1 MLAKDTILL
10 ILFTG
15 FLWQRYWNGLPFPP
29 PVGHVLKRQKD
40 MTPEDEHTPPPKLEA
55 NMLLGKSQ
63 GQLLIAPE
71 RMEPKCGWAKVETT
85 PSCGGVW

>member
-15 FLWQRYWNGLPFPP
+15 FLWQGYWNGLPFPP
-29 PVGHVLKRQKD
+29 PVDHVLKRQKD
-40 MTPEDEHTPPPKLEA
+40 MTPEDEHHPSSPSWKVS
-55 NMLLGKSQ
+55 NMLLDKSQ

-71 RMEPKCGWAKVETT
+71 RIKRLGQSGHDAQL
-85 PSCGGVW
+85 